1 MAGTNFVITGGGTGG
16 HIFPMTAVADALRSS
31 GVTAGEILFVG
42 SRRGQ
47 ERTLLGSRD
56 ERLLL
61 LPGRGIRRSFSPIA
75 LWNNTGAVVRVC
87 WSIGIAL
94 VTTLRIRPSVI
105 VSVGGYAA
113 FPMVLA
119 GAVLRRPM
127 VFVEL
132 DASMGLVHRLF
143 HRSAQRI
150 CFGIAPEILPSRGTV
165 TGVPLRP
172 SIESIS
178 REFGQR
184 VIAATTLGVDPQ
196 RHIVVV
202 MTGSLGSTTVN
213 NAVSQLAGLWADRQD
228 VAIVHVTGKRDYEN
242 MVLQEPPS
250 SDLQYLILPFTE
262 SMDDLWTVADTAIC
276 RAGATTVA
284 ELTFLGIPSI
294 LVPLPNAPGDH
305 QTMNA
310 ESVVEVGG
318 ARLLPDDVC
327 SANSL
332 AAAIDD
338 LLRDP
343 LLREQMGSAAKN
355 MGRPA
360 AAQQIA
366 REVKAVAHYE

>member
-1 MAGTNFVITGGGTGG
+1 MKFAITGGGTGG
-16 HIFPMTAVADALRSS
+16 HIFPMTAIADALRSG
-31 GVTAGEILFVG
+31 GVGADEILFVG

-47 ERTLLGSRD
+47 ERVLLGSRE

-61 LPGRGIRRSFSPIA
+61 LPGRGIRRSLSPVA
-75 LWNNTGAVVRVC
+75 LWNNAGAVVRVV
-87 WSIGIAL
+87 WSIAVAI
-94 VTTLRIRPSVI
+94 VTTLRIRPDVVI
-105 VSVGGYAA
+105 SVGGYAA

-119 GAVLRRPM
+119 GTFLRRPM

-143 HRSAQRI
+143 GRFAQRI
-150 CFGIAPEILPSRGTV
+150 CFGLAPETLPPRGTV

-178 REFGQR
+178 RDFDQR

-202 MTGSLGSTTVN
+202 MTGSLGSATVN
-213 NAVSQLAGLWADRQD
+213 TAVSQLAELWADRQD
-228 VAIVHVTGKRDYEN
+228 VAIVHVTGKRDYEK
-242 MVLQEPPS
+242 MTLQRPPS
-250 SDLQYLILPFTE
+250 SDLQYLLMPFAE
-262 SMDDLWTVADTAIC
+262 SMSDLWTVADTAIC
-276 RAGATTVA
+276 RSGATTVA

-305 QTMNA
+305 QTLNA
-310 ESVVEVGG
+310 RSVVEVGG

-343 LLREQMGSAAKN
+343 LLREQMGAAAKN

-360 AAQQIA
+360 AAKHIA
-366 REVKAVAHYE
+366 REVKAVAGDE

>member
-1 MAGTNFVITGGGTGG
+1 MKFVITGGGTGG
-16 HIFPMTAVADALRSS
+16 HIFPMTAVADALRSD
-31 GVTAGEILFVG
+31 GVQAEEILFVG

-47 ERTLLGSRD
+47 ERALLGSRD
-56 ERLLL
+56 ERLML
-61 LPGRGIRRSFSPIA
+61 LPGRGIRRSIAPVA
-75 LWNNTGAVVRVC
+75 LWHNAGALVRVA
-87 WSIGIAL
+87 WSIVVAL
-94 VTTLRIRPSVI
+94 RTTLTLRPGVI

-113 FPMVLA
+113 FPMVLV

-132 DASMGLVHRLF
+132 DASMGLVHRIF
-143 HRSAQRI
+143 YRSARRI
-150 CFGIAPEILPSRGTV
+150 CFGISPVALPERGMV

-172 SIESIS
+172 SIEMIS
-178 REFGQR
+178 REFEKR
-184 VIAATTLGVDPQ
+184 VSAATAVGIDPQ

-202 MTGSLGSTTVN
+202 MTGSLGSYTVN
-213 NAVSQLAGLWADRQD
+213 NAVSQLAELWADRQD
-228 VAIVHVTGKRDYEN
+228 VAMVHVTGKRDFDQMERRRP
-242 MVLQEPPS
+242 VLS
-250 SDLQYLILPFTE
+250 GLQYVLLPFAD
-262 SMDDLWTVADTAIC
+262 SMSDMWSMADTAIC

-284 ELTFLGIPSI
+284 ELAYLGIPSI

-310 ESVVEVGG
+310 RSLVDAGG
-318 ARLLPDDVC
+318 ARMLPDDVC

-355 MGRPA
+355 MGHPDA
-360 AAQQIA
+360 
-366 REVKAVAHYE
+366 

>member
-1 MAGTNFVITGGGTGG
+1 MKFVITGGGTGG

-31 GVTAGEILFVG
+31 GVRADEILFVG

-47 ERTLLGSRD
+47 ERNLLGSRE

-61 LPGRGIRRSFSPIA
+61 LPGRGIRRSLSPVA
-75 LWNNTGAVVRVC
+75 LWNNTGAVLRLI
-87 WSIGIAL
+87 WSVGAAIL
-94 VTTLRIRPSVI
+94 TTLRVRPDVI

-113 FPMVLA
+113 FPTVLA
-119 GAVLRRPM
+119 GAILRRNM

-143 HRSAQRI
+143 SRFAQRI
-150 CFGIAPEILPSRGTV
+150 CFGIAPEVLPTGGTV

-172 SIESIS
+172 SIEALS
-178 REFGQR
+178 RDFEHR
-184 VIAATTLGVDPQ
+184 VTAATTLGVDPQ

-213 NAVSQLAGLWADRQD
+213 TAVSQLAGLWADRQD
-228 VAIVHVTGKRDYEN
+228 VAIVHVTGKRDYEE
-242 MVLQEPPS
+242 MALQRPPTR
-250 SDLQYLILPFTE
+250 DLQYLIMPFAD
-262 SMDDLWTVADTAIC
+262 SMSDLWTVADTAIC

-305 QTMNA
+305 QTLNA
-310 ESVVEVGG
+310 RSVVEVGG

-360 AAQQIA
+360 AAERIA
-366 REVKAVAHYE
+366 REVKAVAHDE

>member
-1 MAGTNFVITGGGTGG
+1 MKFVITGGGTGG
-16 HIFPMTAVADALRSS
+16 HIFPMTAVADSLRSS
-31 GVTAGEILFVG
+31 GVTAQEILFVG

-47 ERTLLGSRD
+47 ERALLGSRD
-56 ERLLL
+56 ERLIL
-61 LPGRGIRRSFSPIA
+61 LPGRGIRRSVTPVA
-75 LWNNTGAVVRVC
+75 LWNNTGAAIRVV
-87 WSIGIAL
+87 WSVVVAIA
-94 VTTLRIRPSVI
+94 TTLQLRPEVI

-119 GAVLRRPM
+119 GALLRRPM
-127 VFVEL
+127 VFIEL
-132 DASMGLVHRLF
+132 DASMGLVHRIF
-143 HRSAQRI
+143 HRSARRI
-150 CFGIAPEILPSRGTV
+150 CFGIAPASLPTRGMV

-172 SIESIS
+172 SIELIS
-178 REFGQR
+178 RDFEKR
-184 VIAATTLGVDPQ
+184 VSAATAVGVDPQ

-213 NAVSQLAGLWADRQD
+213 NAVSQLAELWADRQD
-228 VAIVHVTGKRDYEN
+228 VAIVHVTGKRDFDQ
-242 MVLQEPPS
+242 MQHRRPHS
-250 SDLQYLILPFTE
+250 SELQYVLLPFADAM
-262 SMDDLWTVADTAIC
+262 SDLWTLADTAIC

-310 ESVVEVGG
+310 RSVVDVGG
-318 ARLLPDDVC
+318 ARMLPDDVC

-355 MGRPA
+355 MGRPDA
-360 AAQQIA
+360 ARHIA
-366 REVKAVAHYE
+366 RVVQAVAHGE